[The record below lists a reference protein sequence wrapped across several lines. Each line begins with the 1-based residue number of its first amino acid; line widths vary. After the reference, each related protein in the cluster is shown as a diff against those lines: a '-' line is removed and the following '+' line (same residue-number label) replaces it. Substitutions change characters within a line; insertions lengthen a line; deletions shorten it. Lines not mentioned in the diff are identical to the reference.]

1 MVRILCKVMYTKKKN
16 NIQSKKIRDLV
27 LSKLKKRIESH
38 MEECIAPN
46 LKSYLSN
53 EEIPNR

>member
-1 MVRILCKVMYTKKKN
+1 MVRILCKVMYTKKRIIYKV
-16 NIQSKKIRDLV
+16 KKIRDLV